1 MREGGRVERGKGS
14 GRPNPRYGLERLELG
29 VLKLKTQRSVYRRKS
44 RDPCGHW
51 PRRQQ
56 IEANTWTFWLTLF
69 AKFAKWQGSFPTRKY
84 Q

>member
-1 MREGGRVERGKGS
+1 MSVEGGRERVERGKGS
-14 GRPNPRYGLERLELG
+14 GRPNPRYGLERLELR

-56 IEANTWTFWLTLF
+56 IDKTWLLWGAF
-69 AKFAKWQGSFPTRKY
+69 
-84 Q
+84 